1 MEERDFRAIDTTHR
15 GRILTLA
22 INNGQRLNAVED
34 RLHEELARIF
44 RFAANDPESDVV
56 VLTGTGRA
64 FCAGGDFDWFQQM
77 IDEPARFERIA
88 VDAKEIVFSL
98 LHLEKPIIAKV
109 NGPAAGLG
117 APIALFCDVIF
128 MADDAVILDPHVR
141 AGLVAGDGGAV
152 IWPQLIG
159 YARAKHYLMTG
170 EAVSATEAL
179 QMGLVN
185 YVAPRA
191 ELDAAVEAYADRI
204 AAGATR
210 AIRWTKTSVNI
221 ALKQLAHSIMDASIA
236 YEISTN
242 VTHDHQEAVRAFKEK
257 RTPRFTDR

>member
-1 MEERDFRAIDTTHR
+1 MEEQDFCTIDITRR

-22 INNGQRLNAVED
+22 INNGRRLNAIED

-77 IDEPARFERIA
+77 IDEPAGFERIA

-98 LHLEKPIIAKV
+98 LDLEKPIIAKV

-117 APIALFCDVIF
+117 A
-128 MADDAVILDPHVR
+128 
-141 AGLVAGDGGAV
+141 
-152 IWPQLIG
+152 
-159 YARAKHYLMTG
+159 T
-170 EAVSATEAL
+170 
-179 QMGLVN
+179 
-185 YVAPRA
+185 
-191 ELDAAVEAYADRI
+191 
-204 AAGATR
+204 
-210 AIRWTKTSVNI
+210 I

-257 RTPRFTDR
+257 RTPEFTGR